1 MNAPCTCF
9 CARIVFM
16 RGEKRSASR
25 AGREP
30 PAESAPPPRRRPG
43 TGCGD
48 SLPAAWHSGRMV
60 TAGSRGDGMRR
71 ANLSL
76 VLRTVHREGPRS
88 RAALTEATG
97 LNRSTI
103 ADLVGELQRAGLVTE
118 RASEALGRVGRPS
131 PIVEPDP
138 RVVAVAVN
146 PEVDALEIGA
156 VALDGTI
163 VTRVRLEQ
171 RELLTPARTVE
182 LVASTL
188 ADWRR
193 GPLAE
198 ARVVGIGVAVPGP
211 VRASDGLV
219 REAPHLEWLDAPLS
233 DLMTDATTLPA
244 HIGND
249 AAHGALAEYLFGAAR
264 GAHDVVYL
272 NGGASGIG
280 GAVIIDGALRGGA
293 GGYAGEFGQNRPGIV
308 DAADRRAADGVLEDE
323 VSRALLLAAV
333 GLDGGDD
340 AALAAAVA
348 SADDPS
354 VRGEVERQRRI
365 LATALANAANVLNPA
380 VIVLGGFLA
389 VLAAHDLDGLDAA
402 VRAQTMPAC
411 AEGLRL
417 AVAELGEDRL
427 LVGAAEAVFE
437 AQLFPAR

>member
-1 MNAPCTCF
+1 
-9 CARIVFM
+9 
-16 RGEKRSASR
+16 
-25 AGREP
+25 
-30 PAESAPPPRRRPG
+30 
-43 TGCGD
+43 
-48 SLPAAWHSGRMV
+48 MV

-103 ADLVGELQRAGLVTE
+103 ADLVGELQRAGLVVE
-118 RASEALGRVGRPS
+118 RASAALGRVGRPS
-131 PIVEPDP
+131 PIVVPDP
-138 RVVAVAVN
+138 GVLALAAN
-146 PEVDALEIGA
+146 PEVDALDIGA

-163 VTRVRLEQ
+163 VARERLEQ
-171 RELLTPARTVE
+171 RTLLTPERTAE
-182 LVASTL
+182 LVADTL
-188 ADWRR
+188 SAWRR
-193 GPLAE
+193 GPLAD

-211 VRASDGLV
+211 VRGSDGLV
-219 REAPHLEWLDAPLS
+219 REAPHLGWNDAPLS
-233 DLMTDATTLPA
+233 HLMTDATTLTT
-244 HIGND
+244 HVGND
-249 AAHGALAEYLFGAAR
+249 AALGALAEYLFGAAR

-280 GAVIIDGALRGGA
+280 GAVIVGGVPLGGA
-293 GGYAGEFGQNRPGIV
+293 RGYAGEFGQNRPGIV
-308 DAADRRAADGVLEDE
+308 DASDRRAADGVLEDE
-323 VSRALLLAAV
+323 VSRALLLSAV

-340 AALAAAVA
+340 AALAAALA
-348 SADDPS
+348 STSDPAAHAEAD
-354 VRGEVERQRRI
+354 RQRRI

-389 VLAAHDLDGLDAA
+389 VLAARDLAGLDKA

-437 AQLFPAR
+437 ATLFPAR

>member
-1 MNAPCTCF
+1 
-9 CARIVFM
+9 
-16 RGEKRSASR
+16 
-25 AGREP
+25 
-30 PAESAPPPRRRPG
+30 
-43 TGCGD
+43 
-48 SLPAAWHSGRMV
+48 
-60 TAGSRGDGMRR
+60 MRR
-71 ANLSL
+71 ANLAL

-103 ADLVGELQRAGLVTE
+103 ADLVGELVSDGLVVE
-118 RASEALGRVGRPS
+118 RAPDPAGRVGRPS
-131 PIVEPDP
+131 PTVAPDP

-146 PEVDALEIGA
+146 PEVDALDIGA
-156 VALDGTI
+156 IALDGTLI
-163 VTRVRLEQ
+163 ARERLPQTR
-171 RELLTPARTVE
+171 LLTPERTAEIVGE
-182 LVASTL
+182 RVDA
-188 ADWRR
+188 WRR
-193 GPLAE
+193 GPLSGL
-198 ARVVGIGVAVPGP
+198 RPVGVGVAVPGP

-219 REAPHLEWLDAPLS
+219 RTAPHLEW
-233 DLMTDATTLPA
+233 TDAAIGTLIERATGLPA
-244 HIGND
+244 RVGND
-249 AAHGALAEYLFGAAR
+249 AALGALAEYLFGAAR

-280 GAVIIDGALRGGA
+280 GAVIVDGTSLGGA

-323 VSRALLLAAV
+323 VSRSRLLAAG

-340 AALAAAVA
+340 AALSDALASTSDPAA
-348 SADDPS
+348 SA
-354 VRGEVERQRRI
+354 EVDRQRRI

-389 VLAAHDLDGLDAA
+389 VLAARDLDGLDAA
-402 VRAQTMPAC
+402 VRAQTVPAC

-437 AQLFPAR
+437 AELFPGR